1 LQATLRGG
9 FFIQETY
16 LAFMARIP
24 AEIIE
29 QIFSTARIEEVIGEF
44 VQLKK
49 SGSNLKGLSPFNN
62 EKTPSFMVSPA
73 KQIFKCFSSGKG
85 GNAVTFLMELEQ
97 MSYPEALRWI
107 AKKYNI
113 DIPEARP
120 QTPEEIEAGNL
131 REAVYLITDVASK
144 FFKEQMLTTE
154 EGKAVGLTY
163 FKERG
168 FNDEII
174 EKFHLGYSPEA
185 PTAFADYARSNQY
198 SEKALVESG
207 ISMNGERGWY
217 DRFRG
222 RVMFPIHS
230 VSGRV
235 LGFGGRILSSTA
247 KAAKYLNSPENPIY
261 YKSKVLY
268 GLYQAKQEIVKRD
281 EAFLV
286 EGYTDVLSFY
296 QNGVRN
302 VVSSSGTALTEGQI
316 GMLKRYTQNIT
327 LLFDGDAAGLRASF
341 RGLDMMLEQGVN
353 VRVVSFP
360 EGEDPDSFAQ
370 QKSNEELEEFLK
382 DSKKD
387 FISFKTSVLMEE
399 AAGDPLKRAE
409 MVRDVVSSI
418 SKVPDQIGREVFIKE
433 AARILGIDP
442 SALYEE
448 LGRLMGIQAREQKK
462 RQAAA
467 PPMEVLPP
475 VEFQGVK
482 IHGHKQEELLIHL
495 LISKGTE
502 SLLDEELDE
511 DEVIPV
517 SIASWVVDELEVD
530 QIEFEDPL
538 FKRIYEM
545 AVAEIDEERI
555 PDAQWWVR
563 QSDPDIIA
571 VVTEALTER
580 YTLAD
585 WSKKDIHLPKE
596 QNTLFPLVKDT
607 VFRMKYVHIERKL
620 AALKELLTEENVDY
634 DYYLVQFQKWNAARQ
649 MMSEKLNRIV

>member
-1 LQATLRGG
+1 
-9 FFIQETY
+9 
-16 LAFMARIP
+16 MARIP
-24 AEIIE
+24 QEIIE
-29 QIFSTARIEEVIGEF
+29 QIFTTSRIEEVIGEF

-97 MSYPEALRWI
+97 MSYPDALRWL

-113 DIPEARP
+113 EIPEARP
-120 QTPEEIEAGNL
+120 QTAEEIEAGNM
-131 REAVYLITDVASK
+131 REAVYLITEVASK
-144 FFKEQMLTTE
+144 FYKEQMLETD
-154 EGKAVGLTY
+154 EGKAIGLSY
-163 FKERG
+163 FRERG
-168 FNDEII
+168 FNDETIA
-174 EKFHLGYSPEA
+174 KFHLGYSPEKS
-185 PTAFADYARSNQY
+185 TAFADYAIANQY
-198 SEKALVESG
+198 SEKALQESG
-207 ISMNGERGWY
+207 ISMKNDRGWY

-235 LGFGGRILSSTA
+235 LGFGGRILNNNA

-261 YKSKVLY
+261 HKSKVLY

-316 GMLKRYTQNIT
+316 GMLKRYTPNIT

-360 EGEDPDSFAQ
+360 EGEDPDSFAKQ
-370 QKSNEELEEFLK
+370 RSNEELEQFLK
-382 DSKKD
+382 SSKKD
-387 FISFKTSVLMEE
+387 FISFKTSVLKEE
-399 AAGDPLKRAE
+399 VAGDPLKFAE

-433 AARILGIDP
+433 AAHILEIDP
-442 SALYEE
+442 TALYEE
-448 LGRLMGIQAREQKK
+448 LGRLQGVQQRQQKK
-462 RQAAA
+462 QQAQA
-467 PPMEVLPP
+467 PPMEVVQPR
-475 VEFQGVK
+475 EAGMVK
-482 IHGHKQEELLIHL
+482 IHGYEQEERLIHL

-502 SLLDEELDE
+502 AMLDADLDE

-517 SIASWVVDELEVD
+517 SIANWIVDEIEED
-530 QIEFEDPL
+530 HIEFATPI
-538 FKRIYEM
+538 FSKIYNM
-545 AVAEIDEERI
+545 LADEVEAERI
-555 PDAQWWVR
+555 PDTSWWVR
-563 QSDPDIIA
+563 QEDPEIIK
-571 VVTEALTER
+571 VVTEALTEK
-580 YTLAD
+580 YTLAN
-585 WSKKDIHLPKE
+585 WKAKEIYLPDEK
-596 QNTLFPLVKDT
+596 NTIFPLVNET
-607 VFRMKYVHIERKL
+607 TLRMKYVHVERKL
-620 AALKELLTEENVDY
+620 NALKEYLTMENADY
-634 DYYLVQFQKWNAARQ
+634 NYYLVQFQKWNNARQ
-649 MMSEKLNRIV
+649 LINEQLNRVV